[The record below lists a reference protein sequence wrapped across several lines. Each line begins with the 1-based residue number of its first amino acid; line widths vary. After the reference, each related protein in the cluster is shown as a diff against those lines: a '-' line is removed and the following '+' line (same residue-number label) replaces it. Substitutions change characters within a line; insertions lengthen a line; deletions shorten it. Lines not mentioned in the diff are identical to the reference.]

1 MTADTNVTLLK
12 RIDSAWAKGEGR
24 LLVGVLILMILV
36 AGFQAAVRN
45 LTRFDVQWAN
55 QLLTDLDWADSL
67 LRKGTLWLSFLGAS
81 LATYHMKHINMDI
94 LLRIA
99 PPKPKY
105 SMLAIASIIGALIT
119 FGMTYSFS
127 SAVYLNLT
135 ERPVEYEMLSP
146 TGESQHVCD
155 GSDEAIA
162 QLDGLVRPTSFCI
175 LRTLLGAVGIPA
187 ETPGAAFQLIVP
199 IMLFVI
205 AVRLFAQGIGYIQT
219 IAGGEAA
226 MAKAEEEE
234 QQRMLDQQK
243 SLHAED
249 LDV

>member
-1 MTADTNVTLLK
+1 MIEKLQRFD
-12 RIDSAWAKGEGR
+12 RAWAKGEGR

-36 AGFQAAVRN
+36 AGFQASVRN

-55 QLLTDLDWADSL
+55 ELLTDLDWADSQ

-81 LATYHMKHINMDI
+81 LATYNLKHINMDI

-105 SMLAIASIIGALIT
+105 TMLAIASIVGGLIT

-127 SAVYLNLT
+127 SAVHLNLT

-146 TGESQHVCD
+146 AGDSMHVCE
-155 GSDEAIA
+155 GTDEQIA
-162 QLDGLVRPTSFCI
+162 ALDGLTKPSTFCVA
-175 LRTLLGAVGIPA
+175 RTMLAAIGIPA

-199 IMLFVI
+199 IMLFVMS
-205 AVRLFAQGIGYIQT
+205 VRLLGQGVGYIQT
-219 IAGGEAA
+219 VMGGEEAL
-226 MAKAEEEE
+226 AKAEQDEHDRMMA
-234 QQRMLDQQK
+234 QQQ
-243 SLHAED
+243 SLHAEEI
-249 LDV
+249 

>member
-1 MTADTNVTLLK
+1 MNDTLK
-12 RIDSAWAKGEGR
+12 RIDHAWAKGEGR
-24 LLVGVLILMILV
+24 LLVLVLILMIFV
-36 AGFQAAVRN
+36 AGFQASVRN

-55 QLLTDLDWADSL
+55 ELLTDLDWADSL

-81 LATYHMKHINMDI
+81 LATYNMKHINMDI
-94 LLRIA
+94 LLRVA

-105 SMLAIASIIGALIT
+105 TMLAIASIIGALIT

-146 TGESQHVCD
+146 EGNSMHVCD
-155 GSDEAIA
+155 GSPEAIA
-162 QLDGLVRPTSFCI
+162 LLDGLDRPTIFCAS
-175 LRTLLGAVGIPA
+175 RTALGAIGIPA

-205 AVRLFAQGIGYIQT
+205 SVRLFAQGIGFIQT
-219 IAGGEAA
+219 VMAGEEAL
-226 MAKAEEEE
+226 AKAEREE
-234 QQRMLDQQK
+234 QERMLAQQA

-249 LDV
+249 LDP

>member
-1 MTADTNVTLLK
+1 MSDTNESLLK

-55 QLLTDLDWADSL
+55 ELLTDLDWADSL

-81 LATYHMKHINMDI
+81 LATYNMKHINMDI
-94 LLRIA
+94 LLRVA

-105 SMLAIASIIGALIT
+105 TMLAVASLIGAIICV
-119 FGMTYSFS
+119 GMTYSFS

-135 ERPVEYEMLSP
+135 ERPVEYEMLSES
-146 TGESQHVCD
+146 GESQHVCD
-155 GSDEAIA
+155 GSAEAIA
-162 QLDGLVRPTSFCI
+162 KLDGLERPTMFCMM
-175 LRTLLGAVGIPA
+175 RTALGAIGIPA

-199 IMLFVI
+199 LMLFVI
-205 AVRLFAQGIGYIQT
+205 SLRMFGQSIMYAKTV
-219 IAGGEAA
+219 AGGEEAL
-226 MAKAEEEE
+226 AKAEEEE
-234 QQRMLDQQK
+234 NQRMLDQQK

-249 LDV
+249 I

>member
-1 MTADTNVTLLK
+1 MNDTLK
-12 RIDSAWAKGEGR
+12 RIDHAWAKGEGR
-24 LLVGVLILMILV
+24 LLVAVLILMIFV
-36 AGFQAAVRN
+36 AGFQASVRN

-55 QLLTDLDWADSL
+55 ELLTDLDWADSL

-81 LATYHMKHINMDI
+81 LATYNMKHINMDI
-94 LLRIA
+94 LLRVA

-105 SMLAIASIIGALIT
+105 MMLAIASIIGALIT

-146 TGESQHVCD
+146 DGKSMHVCD
-155 GSDEAIA
+155 GSPEAIA
-162 QLDGLVRPTSFCI
+162 QLEGLDRPAIFCAA
-175 LRTLLGAVGIPA
+175 RVALGAIGIPA

-205 AVRLFAQGIGYIQT
+205 SLRLLGQGVGYIQT
-219 IAGGEAA
+219 VAAGEEAL
-226 MAKAEEEE
+226 AKAEQEEHD
-234 QQRMLDQQK
+234 RMLAQQA

-249 LDV
+249 IGG

>member
-1 MTADTNVTLLK
+1 MTEKLQ
-12 RIDSAWAKGEGR
+12 RIDRAWAKGEGR
-24 LLVGVLILMILV
+24 LLVAVLILMIFV

-55 QLLTDLDWADSL
+55 ELLTDLDWADSL
-67 LRKGTLWLSFLGAS
+67 LRKGTLWLSFIGAS
-81 LATYHMKHINMDI
+81 LATYNLKHINMDI
-94 LLRIA
+94 LLRVA

-105 SMLAIASIIGALIT
+105 TMLAIASIIGALIS

-146 TGESQHVCD
+146 EGKSMHVCD
-155 GSDEAIA
+155 GSAEAIA
-162 QLDGLVRPTSFCI
+162 QLDGLDRPTIFCAA
-175 LRTLLGAVGIPA
+175 RTAFGAIGIPA

-205 AVRLFAQGIGYIQT
+205 SVRLFGQGIGYIQT
-219 IAGGEAA
+219 VMAGEEAL
-226 MAKAEEEE
+226 AKAEQDE
-234 QQRMLDQQK
+234 QDRMLAQQA

-249 LDV
+249 LDA